1 MFRYIVPFPV
11 LDRWLDTFA
20 TTHTG
25 DLDMPYNDF
34 IAMVRRLI
42 EPSLVDAD
50 WYVATYP
57 AVGDSIAKGAFSS
70 AYHHYL
76 AHGYFESR
84 PPFAPDSTAHRQPIP
99 FRDIR
104 SKVPVRP
111 SRSGLRVPIAK
122 ADLVNVVKKIL
133 SAVPVDEAWYRATYT
148 GVAQAIDRGGFSSAS
163 SHYALHGYLESRWP
177 FPMEVNA
184 DWYLS
189 RYPDVRQI
197 LGEGR
202 ADSAQHHYWRA
213 GYREGR
219 FPGAAPVS

>member
-11 LDRWLDTFA
+11 LDRWLDTFV
-20 TTHTG
+20 TTEAG
-25 DLDMPYNDF
+25 NLDIPYNDF

-42 EPSLVDAD
+42 EPSVVDED

-57 AVGDSIAKGAFSS
+57 AIGDRIAKGVFASS
-70 AYHHYL
+70 YHHYL

-84 PPFAPDSTAHRQPIP
+84 LPFAPDSSAHRPPVP

-104 SKVPVRP
+104 NKVPVRP
-111 SRSGLRVPIAK
+111 SRSGLRVAISK
-122 ADLVNVVKKIL
+122 AELMNILKKVL
-133 SAVPVDEAWYRATYT
+133 SAVPVDEAWYRTTYR
-148 GVAQAIDRGGFSSAS
+148 GVAEAIDRGGFSSAS
-163 SHYALHGYLESRWP
+163 SHYALHGYQESRWP
-177 FPMEVNA
+177 FAMEVDS

-197 LGEGR
+197 LGEGD
-202 ADSAQHHYWRA
+202 AASAQDHYWRA